1 MIHLNL
7 KCKKMTWYKV
17 INDIVRTNVRLHSI
31 NMTPTDKCRY
41 CDERDTLDHR
51 ISKCGAGRLMWTWTA
66 TKIAT
71 ILRTNARYIPTDWTL
86 CPTCEIWPRRR
97 KRAVLWLLAQLV
109 TYRQENYNATT
120 LLDYVNYVR
129 CWKEKLYTNPRRR
142 SLVANYLLVVD
153 E

>member
-1 MIHLNL
+1 ML
-7 KCKKMTWYKV
+7 
-17 INDIVRTNVRLHSI
+17 
-31 NMTPTDKCRY
+31 
-41 CDERDTLDHR
+41 
-51 ISKCGAGRLMWTWTA
+51 TWTA

-71 ILRTNARYIPTDWTL
+71 IVRTNTKYIPTDWTL

-109 TYRQENYNATT
+109 TYRQENYHATK
-120 LLDYVNYVR
+120 LLDYVDYVR

-153 E
+153 EWLQHDVIGIPRTLGLNDKKKRTRYADLRRPKKDRRTR

>member
-1 MIHLNL
+1 M
-7 KCKKMTWYKV
+7 

-31 NMTPTDKCRY
+31 NVTPTDKCRY
-41 CDERDTLDHR
+41 CDERDTLDSR
-51 ISKCGAGRLMWTWTA
+51 ISKCGAGCLMWIWTA

-86 CPTCEIWPRRR
+86 CPTGEIWPGRR

-120 LLDYVNYVR
+120 PLDYVNYVR
-129 CWKEKLYTNPRRR
+129 CCKEQLYTNPRRR
-142 SLVANYLLVVD
+142 SLVANYLIVIV

>member
-1 MIHLNL
+1 MQ
-7 KCKKMTWYKV
+7 KMTWYKV
-17 INDIVRTNVRLHSI
+17 LNDIVRTNVRLHSI
-31 NMTPTDKCRY
+31 NMTATHKCRH
-41 CDERDTLDHR
+41 CDEPDTLDHR

-86 CPTCEIWPRRR
+86 CPACEMWPRRR
-97 KRAVLWLLAQLV
+97 KRAAGAACYLPTRKLQCNNA
-109 TYRQENYNATT
+109 NATT

-129 CWKEKLYTNPRRR
+129 CCKEKLYTNPGRR